1 MGKRVGYEA
10 QAASYGPDA
19 WYALVVPVSTGG
31 GEALATRH
39 ARAMKAVLLAA
50 KAWAKAATALEVA
63 YERDVHVSAGAPI
76 AQRHLDATKR
86 LLDAQARLAKIEK
99 EVSRG

>member
-31 GEALATRH
+31 GEALALRH
-39 ARAMKAVLLAA
+39 ARAMKAVLIAV
-50 KAWAKAATALEVA
+50 KAWNREMLGPSEMRLRAAEDRLS
-63 YERDVHVSAGAPI
+63 R
-76 AQRHLDATKR
+76 AQE
-86 LLDAQARLAKIEK
+86 RLAKIEE

>member
-50 KAWAKAATALEVA
+50 RAWGKEYPDAGKVPPVGRMCEAVARLERAL
-63 YERDVHVSAGAPI
+63 G
-76 AQRHLDATKR
+76 
-86 LLDAQARLAKIEK
+86 RLAKIEK
-99 EVSRG
+99 EASRG

>member
-50 KAWAKAATALEVA
+50 RAWNRARESRRMMPDGL
-63 YERDVHVSAGAPI
+63 SAEYVT
-76 AQRHLDATKR
+76 RCR
-86 LLDAQARLAKIEK
+86 LACACQRLAKIEK

>member
-1 MGKRVGYEA
+1 MGRRVGYEA

-31 GEALATRH
+31 GEALALRH

-50 KAWAKAATALEVA
+50 KAWARALRAPVTKCGRDGLHVEYVARVRLAA
-63 YERDVHVSAGAPI
+63 
-76 AQRHLDATKR
+76 
-86 LLDAQARLAKIEK
+86 AQAQLAKIEK

>member
-10 QAASYGPDA
+10 QAACYGPDA
-19 WYALVVPVSTGG
+19 WYAFVVPVSTGG

-50 KAWAKAATALEVA
+50 KAWNRARESRRMMPDGL
-63 YERDVHVSAGAPI
+63 SAEYVT
-76 AQRHLDATKR
+76 RCR
-86 LLDAQARLAKIEK
+86 LACACQRLAKIEK
-99 EVSRG
+99 EVARG

>member
-31 GEALATRH
+31 GEALAIRH
-39 ARAMKAVLLAA
+39 ARAIKAVLLAA
-50 KAWAKAATALEVA
+50 KAWNRARESRRMMPDGL
-63 YERDVHVSAGAPI
+63 SAEYVT
-76 AQRHLDATKR
+76 RCR
-86 LLDAQARLAKIEK
+86 LACACQRLAKIEK

>member
-50 KAWAKAATALEVA
+50 KAWAKAVDRRANADPADYVARIVAEDAERRLYAAQEQLE
-63 YERDVHVSAGAPI
+63 R
-76 AQRHLDATKR
+76 
-86 LLDAQARLAKIEK
+86 IEK

>member
-31 GEALATRH
+31 GEALALRH
-39 ARAMKAVLLAA
+39 ARAMKAVLVAA
-50 KAWAKAATALEVA
+50 RGWKRAVKAEDDVIAGGLEPGDLT
-63 YERDVHVSAGAPI
+63 RLRVHAE
-76 AQRHLDATKR
+76 
-86 LLDAQARLAKIEK
+86 ARLFVAQDRLERIEK